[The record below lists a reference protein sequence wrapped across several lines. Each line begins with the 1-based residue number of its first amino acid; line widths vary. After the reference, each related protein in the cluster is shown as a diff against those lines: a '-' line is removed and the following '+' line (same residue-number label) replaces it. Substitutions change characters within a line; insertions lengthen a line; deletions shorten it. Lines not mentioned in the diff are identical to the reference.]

1 MGLPMRTGRKIKL
14 FGLSAMILLTLGG
27 CKVTGSEVVVNADHI
42 DNKVFKIKEEVCTL
56 PEARVVLT
64 NYQNIYDTMYGID
77 LWDHGFKDNQLE
89 KYVKDMTVSRL
100 AQIMAMDYLA
110 QENQVTLSE
119 EEQAKVKEAA
129 EAYFTSLN
137 DAEKEYMQVKQGDI
151 ETLYTRYGLAN
162 KLYTFLTQGVNDEVS
177 DEEARVMEAEQI
189 FVSDDEKAKEVEQQ
203 IKEGNDF
210 LTVANRYNEAAE
222 IEVFFSKNNLEQKV
236 AEAVFSLENDEVSKK
251 IKTDDGYYFVKC
263 INHYDQERTDDNK
276 SVILEER
283 RKEAFDD
290 VYQGFLTDLPSEFN
304 EELWDG
310 VKVELSKDV
319 TTDSFFQVY
328 EKYCTW

>member
-1 MGLPMRTGRKIKL
+1 MGIPMKIGKKL
-14 FGLSAMILLTLGG
+14 KMAGICALFLMSFSG
-27 CKVTGSEVVVNADHI
+27 CKMVGAEVVVNADHA
-42 DNKVFKIKEEVCTL
+42 DNEVFKIRDTVCTL
-56 PEARVVLT
+56 QQARVVLT

-77 LWDHGFKDNQLE
+77 LWNHGSKDQELE
-89 KYVKDMTVSRL
+89 NYVKDLTISRL

-110 QENQVTLSE
+110 QENEIVLTG
-119 EEQAKVKEAA
+119 EEQAKIKEAA
-129 EAYFTSLN
+129 GEYYGSLN

-189 FVSDDEKAKEVEQQ
+189 FVSDAETAKEVAQQ
-203 IKEGNDF
+203 LKEGNDF
-210 LTVANRYNEAAE
+210 LTVANRYNEDAE
-222 IEVFFSKNNLEQKV
+222 TEVFFSKNGVEPQM
-236 AEAVFSLENDEVSKK
+236 AEVVFSLENGEVSEE
-251 IKTDDGYYFVKC
+251 IKTADGYYFVKC
-263 INHYDQERTDDNK
+263 INHYDQEKTDDNK

-290 VYQGFLTDLPSEFN
+290 VYQGFLLDLPSEFN
-304 EELWDG
+304 EKLWDE
-310 VKVELSKDV
+310 VKVEVNPEV

-328 EKYCTW
+328 EKYCVW

>member
-1 MGLPMRTGRKIKL
+1 MGLPMRTGGKLKIA
-14 FGLSAMILLTLGG
+14 GLGALLLLTLGG
-27 CKVTGSEVVVNADHI
+27 CKVTGSEVVVNADRI

-64 NYQNIYDTMYGID
+64 NYQNIYDTMYGIE

-89 KYVKDMTVSRL
+89 NYVKDMTVSRL

-110 QENQVTLSE
+110 QENEVALSE

-129 EAYFTSLN
+129 EAYYASLN

-189 FVSDDEKAKEVEQQ
+189 FVSDAEKAKEVAQQ
-203 IKEGNDF
+203 LKEGNDF

-222 IEVFFSKNNLEQKV
+222 VEVFFSKNNVEQEV
-236 AEAVFSLENDEVSKK
+236 ADAVFSLENDEVSKK
-251 IKTDDGYYFVKC
+251 IKTADGFYFVKC

-290 VYQGFLTDLPSEFN
+290 VYQGFLIDLPSEFN

-310 VKVELSKDV
+310 VKVELNKDV

>member
-1 MGLPMRTGRKIKL
+1 MGSSMRTDKRWKL
-14 FGLSAMILLTLGG
+14 AGICALFLLAMSG
-27 CKVTGSEVVVNADHI
+27 CQVTGDEVVVSAGYGGSQ
-42 DNKVFKIKEEVCTL
+42 VFKIKDEVCTL
-56 PEARVVLT
+56 SEARVVLT

-77 LWDHGFKDNQLE
+77 LWEHDFKDNELE
-89 KYVKDMTVSRL
+89 DYVKDLTISRL

-110 QENQVTLSE
+110 QENEIALTG

-129 EAYFTSLN
+129 EEYYASLN

-151 ETLYTRYGLAN
+151 EILYKRYGLAN

-189 FVSDDEKAKEVEQQ
+189 FVSDGEKAKEVAQQ
-203 IKEGNDF
+203 LKEGNDF

-222 IEVFFSKNNLEQKV
+222 TEVFFSKNRVEQAV
-236 AEAVFSLENDEVSKK
+236 ADAVFSLENGEVSGE
-251 IKTDDGYYFVKC
+251 IKTADGSYFVKC

-290 VYQGFLTDLPSEFN
+290 VYQGFLIDLPSEFN
-304 EELWDG
+304 EGIWDA
-310 VKVELSKDV
+310 VEIEYNEDV
-319 TTDSFFQVY
+319 VTDSFFQVY

>member
-1 MGLPMRTGRKIKL
+1 MRAGRRLKAAGICAL
-14 FGLSAMILLTLGG
+14 FLLTASG
-27 CKVTGSEVVVNADHI
+27 CTMTGSEVVVNTEHTENTENDL
-42 DNKVFKIKEEVCTL
+42 FKIKEEVCTL

-64 NYQNIYDTMYGID
+64 NYQNIYNTMYGID
-77 LWDHGFKDNQLE
+77 LWEHDFKDNELE
-89 KYVKDMTVSRL
+89 EYVKDLTVSRL

-110 QENQVTLSE
+110 QEKEIVLTE
-119 EEQAKVKEAA
+119 DEQAKIKEAA
-129 EAYFTSLN
+129 EEYYGSLN
-137 DAEKEYMQVKQGDI
+137 DEEKEYMQVKQVDI

-189 FVSDDEKAKEVEQQ
+189 FVSDNEKAKEVAEQLE
-203 IKEGNDF
+203 EGNDF
-210 LTVANRYNEAAE
+210 STVANHYNESTE
-222 IEVFFSKNNLEQKV
+222 TEVFFSKNNVEQEMAKV
-236 AEAVFSLENDEVSKK
+236 IFSLDNDEVSGE
-251 IKTDDGYYFVKC
+251 IKTADGYYFVKC

-290 VYQGFLTDLPSEFN
+290 VYQGFLIDLPSEFN
-304 EELWDG
+304 EDAWKE
-310 VKVELSKDV
+310 VKVEINEDV
-319 TTDSFFQVY
+319 TTDSFFEIY